1 MARGR
6 IASVASSPYLG
17 LVLVTMVW
25 GCLHPLA
32 KLAMH
37 EVSPIQLV
45 LGRVGFACLTLSLF
59 LLVQGKAGDVVH
71 EFRTRPRTI
80 IALGLVSFFASSGS
94 SMIALSY
101 LPASVSSLLSNVSP
115 LFVAIG
121 VIGLQRGS
129 TSLGAVGG
137 ICVGFLGLGLIIFGE
152 DPAGFGNLTLNP
164 FGVALSLFGSLTWA
178 IYIGL
183 SRQASR
189 GGSPIAIVTASSI
202 VGAVPWLIVSIV
214 TGDFA
219 RFSLVP
225 LPYLAL
231 LVFLGAIATGL
242 TYTLWNTALARL
254 NAANVAVFQY
264 AIPFWAVIISIVL
277 LGERITVPLVVGA
290 LGIVAGIAMTQR
302 EGRKLP
308 PPAPVAAS
316 VLDHQPGD
324 LLTRGAD

>member
-1 MARGR
+1 MASGR
-6 IASVASSPYLG
+6 IASATASPYLG
-17 LVLVTMVW
+17 LVLVTIVW

-59 LLVQGKAGDVVH
+59 LLVQGKAGAVVD
-71 EFRTRPRTI
+71 EFRTRPGTI

-94 SMIALSY
+94 SMIALSF

-121 VIGLQRGS
+121 VIGLQRGR
-129 TSLGAVGG
+129 TSLGAIVG

-183 SRQASR
+183 SRRASR

-202 VGAVPWLIVSIV
+202 CGAIPWLVISIV

-219 RFSLVP
+219 RLAEVP
-225 LPYLAL
+225 PSYLAL

-264 AIPFWAVIISIVL
+264 AIPFWAVVISIVL
-277 LGERITVPLVVGA
+277 LGERVTVPLVIGA
-290 LGIVAGIAMTQR
+290 FCIVAGIAITQR
-302 EGRKLP
+302 EGRKPHSSRVTVKP
-308 PPAPVAAS
+308 PDLQPTDPVA
-316 VLDHQPGD
+316 VE
-324 LLTRGAD
+324 